1 MAKTLQEL
9 TQNKRILLVGNSVE
23 ILNYNLKDKIESY
36 DTIVRFGQGIPNR
49 ENKDRIGNRTDIW
62 ITGYLRMN
70 FHKLV
75 KDSFVL
81 FNRCRIHMDKKA
93 KAGEPEYE
101 HTVMFSDEEIL
112 EINKNLGVV
121 EGTPLGW
128 RPSAGFWAILFFIRK
143 CKYKSLTLIGFDFF
157 HKSLPF
163 KTGENYPTS
172 WHMPVSTTKVNP
184 HNPKEKE
191 LVLEMK
197 EKGLLEWIIL
207 SNLEKE
213 TLNLT

>member
-81 FNRCRIHMDKKA
+81 FNRCRIHLDLPA
-93 KAGEPEYE
+93 NSGDPTFDYVE
-101 HTVMFSDEEIL
+101 MFSDEEIRN
-112 EINKNLGVV
+112 INKELGVV
-121 EGTPLGW
+121 EKEPLGW

-143 CKYKSLTLIGFDFF
+143 CNYKSLTLIGFDFF
-157 HKSLPF
+157 SKSLPF
-163 KTGENYPTS
+163 KTGEDYPSS
-172 WHMPVSTTKVNP
+172 WHMPISTQKMNP
-184 HNPKEKE
+184 HNPKEKD
-191 LVLEMK
+191 LVLQMK
-197 EKGLLEWIIL
+197 DRGLLEWIVL
-207 SNLEKE
+207 SDLKKE